1 LGNLLLTGATGFLG
15 QATLERVLAS
25 YPDTRITLLVR
36 GRSGQPAEERVAR
49 LLRLPVFDRWRE
61 RLGEEAAAAEVR
73 DRVRVLDADLGT
85 ADLELPDDLTAVV
98 HAASTVSFDPPID
111 QAFRTNV
118 QGVHDLYRAVL
129 SSGARPHVV
138 HVSTA
143 YVQGVHH
150 GVVPERTLD
159 HDLDWQ
165 VELAAAMVARAN
177 PDGYTLL
184 SVSSAHAIAAAI
196 YPKLPYDTFALAG
209 VIQTG
214 SSKYV
219 LVVAPTLGVRSLGE
233 LLAAA
238 KARPGQLNF
247 SSAGVGSGTHFAGEM
262 LRAMA
267 GIDVVHVPFKGIPEA
282 LGETVS
288 GRVQFFMAPIANAVN
303 PVKDGKLVGLG
314 VSSLERDALLPQVP
328 TLHEAGVSGYKSQL
342 WFGLLTGASVPRP
355 IIARLNGEIA
365 RILSEPELKSR
376 WSGIGIEPR
385 PDAPEVFDRLIRED
399 VATFASI
406 ARAANIR
413 AD

>member
-1 LGNLLLTGATGFLG
+1 M
-15 QATLERVLAS
+15 QRVLKALVLAIAVS
-25 YPDTRITLLVR
+25 SGSAVADEYPVRPIRILV
-36 GRSGQPAEERVAR
+36 GFTPGGGPDITAR
-49 LLRLPVFDRWRE
+49 YIAQK
-61 RLGEEAAAAEVR
+61 LGEAWKQQ
-73 DRVRVLDADLGT
+73 VLVENRPGAGGT
-85 ADLELPDDLTAVV
+85 V
-98 HAASTVSFDPPID
+98 
-111 QAFRTNV
+111 
-118 QGVHDLYRAVL
+118 
-129 SSGARPHVV
+129 
-138 HVSTA
+138 
-143 YVQGVHH
+143 
-150 GVVPERTLD
+150 
-159 HDLDWQ
+159 
-165 VELAAAMVARAN
+165 AAAMVARAN

-196 YPKLPYDTFALAG
+196 YPKLPYDTFADLAG

-219 LVVAPTLGVRSLGE
+219 LVVPPTLGVRTLGE

-238 KARPGQLNF
+238 RARPGQLNF

-262 LRAMA
+262 LRSMA
-267 GIDVVHVPFKGIPEA
+267 GIEVVHVPFKGIPEA
-282 LGETVS
+282 LGETLS

-303 PVKDGKLVGLG
+303 PVKEGKLVGLG

-328 TLHEAGVSGYKSQL
+328 TLHEAGVPGYKSQL

-355 IIARLNGEIA
+355 IVTRLNSEIA